1 MIWLID
7 YWSVHIS
14 AEFKGFMKENFPHIL
29 LLFVLA
35 NCTSKPQV
43 MDVVFQRPFKHAIHQ
58 LYNQFQAAEI
68 AKQIKAGVDPSK
80 VKLQTTAAQ
89 LRDEV
94 MGFLR
99 GAWLQVRAQ
108 DALIK
113 KGFAMCKLGRI
124 QDAAFQREAMLEC
137 FKRKL
142 FKDMEAPDHVFWD
155 EDVVAG
161 PNGDKDPVDLA
172 LSGKII
178 SLQL

>member
-1 MIWLID
+1 
-7 YWSVHIS
+7 VHIL
-14 AEFKGFMKENFPHIL
+14 AEFRGFMKENFPHIL
-29 LLFVLA
+29 LLFVPA
-35 NCTSKPQV
+35 NCTSKLQV
-43 MDVVFQRPFKHAIHQ
+43 MDIVFQRPFKHAIHQ

-89 LRDEV
+89 LRGEV

-124 QDAAFQREAMLEC
+124 QDVAFQREAMLEC

-142 FKDMEAPDHVFWD
+142 FKNMEAPDHVSWD
-155 EDVVAG
+155 KDVVAG
-161 PNGDKDPVDLA
+161 PDGDRDPADLA